1 MTFSKRAEPS
11 IITRRN
17 YLIGASAALMCAP
30 AVVRA
35 GNLMAIRPVQRNY
48 YGFVDRLW
56 IDHRYRSGKLQGR
69 DLIHVIEQGVL
80 RHIPPAGVVVSRPC

>member
-1 MTFSKRAEPS
+1 MTFGKRGEPS
-11 IITRRN
+11 VITRRDC
-17 YLIGASAALMCAP
+17 LIGASTALICAP

-35 GNLMAIRPVQRNY
+35 GNLMAIRGVIMPVQRNY

-56 IDHRYRSGKLQGR
+56 IDHRYRSGELQGR

-80 RHIPPAGVVVSRPC
+80 RHIPPGRPAW